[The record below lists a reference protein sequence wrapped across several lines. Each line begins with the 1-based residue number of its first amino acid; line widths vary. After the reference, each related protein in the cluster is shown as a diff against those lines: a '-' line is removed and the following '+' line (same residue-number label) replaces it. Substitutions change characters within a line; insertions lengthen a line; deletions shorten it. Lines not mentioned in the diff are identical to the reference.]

1 MSELHVVPPKQ
12 MQPATS
18 SESVQPVMQPKSSV
32 APISPMKGSE
42 LRAQLRMQPS
52 RNSHATPEMQRATE
66 VASVADPRTH
76 YRWLVTISSGGA
88 FEVCCLPETTAAE
101 MAQLYP
107 RAELRPLADAAAEV
121 AEFLD
126 RHAKETADAA

>member
-1 MSELHVVPPKQ
+1 MLHPLSKCNLQLPC
-12 MQPATS
+12 
-18 SESVQPVMQPKSSV
+18 EYVQPVMQQKSSV

-52 RNSHATPEMQRATE
+52 RNSHATSEMQKATE
-66 VASVADPRTH
+66 VASVADTRAH
-76 YRWLVTISSGGA
+76 YRWLVTISAGGA

-107 RAELRPLADAAAEV
+107 RAELRPLPDAADEAAAILNER
-121 AEFLD
+121 ASD
-126 RHAKETADAA
+126 RETTEA